1 MNENR
6 PQNRPQKRRFVFTG
20 LAVATTVAV
29 VATTVAV
36 SLTLWTPRPSQLA
49 VSAGD
54 IEISRDDFG
63 AIIEALSEPEGYFDT
78 DNFISNETSYLHV
91 IGKLRK
97 DVEPGGV
104 YFGVGPDQNFSYI
117 VHSQPS
123 LAIIAD
129 IRRQNMLQHLL
140 FKVLIE
146 KAKGR
151 YDFLCLLF
159 SKECPQSDIDLALE
173 EMLRAVGRAP
183 AGDFEVHLREVERVL
198 IEEYKLALSAL
209 DLDKIR
215 YVYEAFSRQNLGLRF
230 SSFGRSPRGYPTF
243 ERLILETDLEG
254 RHQNYLA
261 SDELFDR
268 LQSIQRANRLIPIV
282 GDFAGGKALK
292 AAATFLAERGLAVSV
307 FYASN
312 VEFYLFHRPEWN
324 DYVDNVRSFPITDD
338 AVFIRAHFPTFG
350 GRHPQNVRGHRPTSL
365 IQPMAGFLEDVAS
378 GQLRSYW
385 DLVTRHLP

>member
-6 PQNRPQKRRFVFTG
+6 PRNRSQKRRFVLAG
-20 LAVATTVAV
+20 LAAA
-29 VATTVAV
+29 AVAV
-36 SLTLWTPRPSQLA
+36 SLIPWTPSSESR
-49 VSAGD
+49 SAAGNL
-54 IEISRDDFG
+54 EISRADFG
-63 AIIEALSEPEGYFDT
+63 AIIQALSEPEGYFDT

-91 IGKLRK
+91 IGKLREHI
-97 DVEPGGV
+97 EPGGV

-117 VHSQPS
+117 VHAQPS

-146 KAKGR
+146 EAEDR

-159 SKECPQSDIDLALE
+159 SKECPQRDIDLALE
-173 EMLRAVGRAP
+173 EMLRAVRMAP
-183 AGDFEVHLREVERVL
+183 AGDFEAHLGTVERVL
-198 IEEYKLALSAL
+198 LEEYKLELSAL
-209 DLDKIR
+209 DLQKIR
-215 YVYEAFSRQNLGLRF
+215 HVYETFSRENLGLRF

-261 SDELFDR
+261 NDELFER
-268 LQSIQRANRLIPIV
+268 LKSIQLENRLIPIV

-292 AAATFLAERGLAVSV
+292 AAAAFLAERDLAVSV

-312 VEFYLFHRPEWN
+312 VEFYLFNRPEWN
-324 DYVDNVRSFPITDD
+324 DYLDNVRSFPITDD
-338 AVFIRAHFPTFG
+338 AAFIRAYFPTFG
-350 GRHPQNVRGHRPTSL
+350 GYHPQNVSGHRPTSL
-365 IQPMAGFLEDVAS
+365 IQPMAGFLEDAAA
-378 GQLRSYW
+378 GRLRSYW
-385 DLVTRHLP
+385 DLVTRHLR